1 MKGLGMI
8 SAVLG
13 IAGQCMGWGTPHGA
27 ISRAAWDAL
36 PVAYQAQWGKEADA
50 FARVYCIYPDSVY
63 TSTDA
68 VHYCQ
73 LPWRKTDRYV
83 TTLHLP
89 GDPQENYAIVRH
101 LVGRITA
108 AWRNGQLSEAA
119 SYSGVLAHAIEDWSC
134 PAHVTVEDN
143 MFTLFQQ
150 YLPPPETE
158 AGKLLHSPLEGAA
171 FTVDITRYQPV
182 QLGTS
187 DDAIAFTLLWH
198 IQHGTVFA
206 RQQLVPMIEAWYR
219 ADVER
224 VADMQ
229 RKAAEYGARLV
240 ADMLFSTQRLGCE
253 KIEREQD
260 SGVVMTSL
268 FPLEAP
274 QLYFPQRAFFSKPYW
289 GYPLIN
295 GHMKSGEGK
304 VALALQ
310 HEGRRV
316 VVEGIGVGT
325 ASQLSYFLPCDLY
338 QRFQAMVGLHADLG
352 AEGAVTFS
360 VFGNAA
366 LLKQVDVSGCSN
378 AVMIDVPLRGV
389 TNVQLRVRAQG
400 KHPGT
405 GNYAV
410 WGNPRLLRD

>member
-1 MKGLGMI
+1 MKCMGIISVILCHAGL
-8 SAVLG
+8 
-13 IAGQCMGWGTPHGA
+13 CMGWGAPHSA
-27 ISRAAWDAL
+27 ISRVAVSVL
-36 PVAYQAQWGKEADA
+36 PAAYQEQWGSEADA
-50 FARVYCIYPDSVY
+50 FARTYCVYPDTVY

-68 VHYCQ
+68 AQYCR
-73 LPWRKTDRYV
+73 LPWRSAERYV
-83 TTLHLP
+83 VTFHLP

-108 AWRNGQLSEAA
+108 AWRSGNVREAA
-119 SYSGVLAHAIEDWSC
+119 RYSGVLAHVIEDWSC

-150 YLPPPETE
+150 YLPPPAAEE
-158 AGKLLHSPLEGAA
+158 GMLLHSPLEGAT
-171 FTVDITRYQPV
+171 FTLEIGRYQPV
-182 QLGTS
+182 QLGDT

-219 ADVER
+219 KDLAT
-224 VADMQ
+224 VAELQ
-229 RKAAEYGARLV
+229 KRAAEYGAHLV
-240 ADMLFSTQRLGCE
+240 ADMLFSTQSLGLGNVA
-253 KIEREQD
+253 RQQD
-260 SGVVMTSL
+260 SSVALTAL

-274 QLYFPQRAFFSKPYW
+274 QLYFPQRTFFSKPYW

-295 GHMKSGEGK
+295 GHMQADKGK
-304 VALALQ
+304 VALALH

-316 VVEGIGVGT
+316 AVEGIGVGT
-325 ASQLSYFLPCDLY
+325 ASQLSYALPCDLY
-338 QRFQAMVGLHADLG
+338 QHFQTLVGLHVDLG

-360 VFGNAA
+360 VFGNGT
-366 LLKQVDVSGCSN
+366 LLKQVDVAGSTN
-378 AVMIDVPLRGV
+378 AVLLDVPLSGV
-389 TNVQLRVRAQG
+389 TNVQLRVRSKG
-400 KHPGT
+400 KHTGS